1 LAAADRSIFPCESRF
16 AEPVA
21 VDVCE
26 PLDVFTAG
34 AECPPCDPLVDVV
47 ACGALVWVEWE
58 ELDPLCDEPDDEWLP
73 VETCEPLLEWLAWE
87 PVEAL
92 CDDEWLP
99 DFPDE

>member
-16 AEPVA
+16 AEPPY

-26 PLDVFTAG
+26 LLEVFAAG
-34 AECPPCDPLVDVV
+34 EKWPPGDPLVAFV
-47 ACGALVWVEWE
+47 AWGALVWVEWD
-58 ELDPLCDEPDDEWLP
+58 ELDPLCNELDDEWLP